1 MRKKTLLFFTAI
13 CISLLSVVTPIRT
26 VNAGDAPS
34 PPKIGDV
41 IHGFELTD
49 KGYDSAIQANQSLFV
64 HQKTGAKFLVLK
76 NSDTNRGFAI
86 KFDTV
91 AENNKGI
98 NHILE
103 HCVTSGS
110 KKYPLNDLFF
120 TLDNT
125 TYISYTNAYTYQ
137 NFTTYPI
144 CSASEAQLLKSADI
158 YLDGVFNPLLLENE
172 KIFEREGIRYE
183 LTDESSPLNYN
194 GIVYNEM
201 QGAMANIERASYH
214 NSMKTLFPNSAQN
227 SNSGGNPEDIAT
239 LTYTELMETYHKNY
253 HPSNSTMMLYGDV
266 DYEPFLKLAD
276 ENYLSDYSYREHTQ
290 DRGTKPI
297 FHQLQE
303 STYEF
308 SVSEDTDTEKA
319 SVIELVFATKD
330 TRKNTFESLVA
341 LDIAVNLL
349 NLDSSQMK
357 QALLKSNIAD
367 SYDIYLDDGIFQPVV
382 HFVAVNADPQRKT
395 DFYSVVMAELKKSVS
410 NGFDKDFVKA
420 SLRSLE
426 FQREIGTTENT
437 ALNSLLFASIYDN
450 TLGNPMPNYDD
461 AFNSIASKLDDRIL
475 ENAIETELVN
485 NTSAA
490 LTVTVPKAG
499 QLEKQQEEIAQTLAR
514 KKASMSEAEIK
525 ALVQKTADF
534 NVWNNREISQ
544 DTLDSLQAVSLNE
557 IEIEIT
563 DRNITETT
571 VNGVKLMHAN
581 ADVNTI
587 SAISINFDL
596 SHLTPE
602 ELLYLQFYND
612 MIRSGMATDHRK
624 ENQIINETLYK
635 SYNQST
641 EIKVYMDD
649 KNDTSAHPVFSTDY
663 YGFQDEFSDSLD
675 LISDILLNSK
685 VSDISTYSARTIAN
699 IKSRYQNLFTEP
711 IDLAFMRSLAYS
723 SPSSRY
729 INYLNG
735 LDYYNFVMALEKQ
748 LQTTPNEVADKISS
762 VRAKAFNKNN
772 LTILLAGNSTAKN
785 KFEASMGTFTQK
797 LPDASYPKA
806 DYILSTP
813 AKREALTGDLTVQYL
828 FANAP
833 LLENNV
839 PISGKNQVIASILD
853 NLFLVPEIRLNGGA
867 YGVGTIFYN
876 NNYTVY
882 TYRDNT
888 YATSLAALSKTDEFL
903 KSLDGSMTQKVLET
917 YKLAAYASAT
927 KSSGELKSALIALTR
942 NCMGMTTQDSIHY
955 LNEIKE
961 TSLEDIAVY
970 AQYFENLN
978 NDMNYVVF
986 ASPNDIE
993 ANKDLFDRV
1002 IALP

>member
-1 MRKKTLLFFTAI
+1 
-13 CISLLSVVTPIRT
+13 
-26 VNAGDAPS
+26 
-34 PPKIGDV
+34 
-41 IHGFELTD
+41 
-49 KGYDSAIQANQSLFV
+49 
-64 HQKTGAKFLVLK
+64 
-76 NSDTNRGFAI
+76 
-86 KFDTV
+86 
-91 AENNKGI
+91 
-98 NHILE
+98 
-103 HCVTSGS
+103 
-110 KKYPLNDLFF
+110 
-120 TLDNT
+120 
-125 TYISYTNAYTYQ
+125 
-137 NFTTYPI
+137 
-144 CSASEAQLLKSADI
+144 
-158 YLDGVFNPLLLENE
+158 
-172 KIFEREGIRYE
+172 
-183 LTDESSPLNYN
+183 
-194 GIVYNEM
+194 
-201 QGAMANIERASYH
+201 
-214 NSMKTLFPNSAQN
+214 
-227 SNSGGNPEDIAT
+227 
-239 LTYTELMETYHKNY
+239 
-253 HPSNSTMMLYGDV
+253 
-266 DYEPFLKLAD
+266 
-276 ENYLSDYSYREHTQ
+276 
-290 DRGTKPI
+290 
-297 FHQLQE
+297 
-303 STYEF
+303 
-308 SVSEDTDTEKA
+308 
-319 SVIELVFATKD
+319 
-330 TRKNTFESLVA
+330 
-341 LDIAVNLL
+341 
-349 NLDSSQMK
+349 MK